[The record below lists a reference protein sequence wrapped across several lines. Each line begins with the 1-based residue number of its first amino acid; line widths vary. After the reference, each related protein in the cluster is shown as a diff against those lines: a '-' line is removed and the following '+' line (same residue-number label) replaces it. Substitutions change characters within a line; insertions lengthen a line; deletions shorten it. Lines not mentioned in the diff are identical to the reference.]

1 MAGEGFRTFVDLD
14 ILTAEQVND
23 YLMSQAVMVFDDASD
38 RSTQLGVSVAEGM
51 VSYLADTDQLEKYNG
66 AAWVNITADSIA
78 KALIDAKGD
87 LIVGTADNTPAR
99 LAVGT
104 NEHRV
109 VADSS
114 TSTGLAYV
122 ADTTNFAVAA
132 KGDLLAGTAADTVA
146 ALTVGTNGQ
155 VLTADS
161 TAATGLAWAAA
172 GGGGGLVHLAS
183 ASPSTASSTSFNSVF
198 TATYE
203 RYMITY
209 RLVGSTSNTL
219 RFRFRASGTD
229 DSASNYN
236 EQFVGFADTTSSPSK
251 QSTQSLATL
260 GTLNTT
266 LLAGQAFISGPQ
278 LAAVT
283 LATRTTVDTNSG
295 YTNQRLQ
302 LQSFNFNAA
311 TQFDGFSMFPGSG
324 TFTGVI
330 SVYGL
335 EN

>member
-1 MAGEGFRTFVDLD
+1 MSGAGFKTFVDGD
-14 ILTAEQVND
+14 ILDAQQVND
-23 YLMSQAVMVFDDASD
+23 FLMQQAVV
-38 RSTQLGVSVAEGM
+38 
-51 VSYLADTDQLEKYNG
+51 YYDTDVARDLDTPFEGKIVYIAASNQMQFYTGTAWIRVQDAQIYN
-66 AAWVNITADSIA
+66 T
-78 KALIDAKGD
+78 KGD
-87 LIVGTADNTPAR
+87 LSVGTGADTFAR
-99 LAVGT
+99 LVAGT
-104 NEHRV
+104 NEHRL

-114 TSTGLAYV
+114 TSTGLVYV

-146 ALTVGTNGQ
+146 ALTVGTNGH

-172 GGGGGLVHLAS
+172 PTGGLVHLAS

-198 TATYE
+198 TSTYE

-209 RLVGSTSNTL
+209 RLVGSTSANL
-219 RFRFRASGTD
+219 NFRFRASGTD
-229 DSASNYN
+229 DSASSYN

-251 QSTQSLATL
+251 QSTQSLAIL

>member
-23 YLMSQAVMVFDDASD
+23 YLMSQAVMVFDDATD
-38 RSTQLGVSVAEGM
+38 RNTQLGVSVAEGM
-51 VSYLADTDQLEKYNG
+51 VSYLKDTDQLEKYTG

-132 KGDLLAGTAADTVA
+132 KGDLLAGTAADTLA
-146 ALTVGTNGQ
+146 ALTVGTNGH

-161 TAATGLAWAAA
+161 TAATGLAWADA
-172 GGGGGLVHLAS
+172 GGGGLVHLAS
-183 ASPSTASSTSFNSVF
+183 ASPSTASSTSFDSVF

-209 RLVGSTSNTL
+209 RLAGSTSTNL
-219 RFRFRASGTD
+219 GFRFRTSGTD
-229 DSASNYN
+229 NSASSYN
-236 EQFVGFADTTSSPSK
+236 EQFVGFADTTAAPSK
-251 QSTQSLATL
+251 QSTQTLTIL

-283 LATRTTVDTNSG
+283 LGTRTTVDTNSG